1 MKIFG
6 RNIRISKVFDKSI
19 DFLRMI
25 IRSRIFKNRISLL
38 KDYVS
43 GNSKPNAVIT
53 TTDGFKIHLSSNP
66 HDIIT
71 LMVIFC
77 RREYGHIKPG
87 GIVIDIGANIGLFSI
102 YAALNGAKK
111 VYSFEPNHQA
121 FLTLC
126 KSIEANGL
134 EDVIKPFNLAVSS
147 KDNDTLLIPRISSP
161 YNSTKELSEVMD
173 QRDFE
178 EVKTISLTSILAN
191 NNIEN
196 VDLLKMDCEGAEYD
210 ILYNLSSDHFS
221 NIRSIRLEHH
231 KREQKD
237 YLINFLKEHQYEKEF
252 DHNIILWFKKQT
264 KNVL

>member
-1 MKIFG
+1 MRIFG
-6 RNIRISKVFDKSI
+6 RTVRLSRVVDKSI

-25 IRSRIFKNRISLL
+25 IRSLIFENRIPLL
-38 KDYVS
+38 KAYIRGHS
-43 GNSKPNAVIT
+43 EPNAVVVT
-53 TTDGFKIHLSSNP
+53 KDGFKIHLSSNP

-77 RREYGHIKPG
+77 RREYGPIQHG

-102 YAALNGAKK
+102 YAAQNGAKK
-111 VYSFEPNHQA
+111 VYAFEPNHQA
-121 FLTLC
+121 YLTLC

-134 EDVIKPFNLAVSS
+134 GDIIKPFNLAVSS

-161 YNSTKELSEVMD
+161 YNSTKELSEVSD

-178 EVKTISLTSILAN
+178 EVKTISLPSILAS
-191 NNIEN
+191 NNIVN

-210 ILYNLSSDHFS
+210 ILYNLSDDHFS
-221 NIRSIRLEHH
+221 KIRSIRLEHH
-231 KREQKD
+231 KREQKE

-264 KNVL
+264 KSVL